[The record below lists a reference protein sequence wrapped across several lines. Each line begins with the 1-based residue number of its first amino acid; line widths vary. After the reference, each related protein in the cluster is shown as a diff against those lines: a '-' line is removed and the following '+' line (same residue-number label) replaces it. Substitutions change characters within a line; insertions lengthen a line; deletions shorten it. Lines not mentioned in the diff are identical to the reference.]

1 MIDIET
7 VRTAVTRTC
16 CRATERSTRHV
27 PRFAGV
33 PDESNPDAVTI
44 VIGACAMSFTT
55 FIAQTIG
62 LYPTAPF
69 IVAAAFGHLLDVTP
83 EEAPS
88 VTAEQIA
95 ERVDTRI
102 GVMTAVIEDG
112 EMALW
117 ATERSVADV
126 EAAKEAWLAE
136 VAPFVPDG
144 IDAAI
149 ESVGRACEPVD
160 AKAARSSEVSYSM
173 LSGSAGAAAFDAVVS
188 RRPAVS

>member
-16 CRATERSTRHV
+16 CRATERSTKHV

-55 FIAQTIG
+55 FIEQTIG

-102 GVMTAVIEDG
+102 GVMTAVIEGG

-117 ATERSVADV
+117 ATERSVADDGTV
-126 EAAKEAWLAE
+126 QWGESYLAQPSGPRSGGLPE
-136 VAPFVPDG
+136 VARRR
-144 IDAAI
+144 AA
-149 ESVGRACEPVD
+149 GN
-160 AKAARSSEVSYSM
+160 
-173 LSGSAGAAAFDAVVS
+173 
-188 RRPAVS
+188 